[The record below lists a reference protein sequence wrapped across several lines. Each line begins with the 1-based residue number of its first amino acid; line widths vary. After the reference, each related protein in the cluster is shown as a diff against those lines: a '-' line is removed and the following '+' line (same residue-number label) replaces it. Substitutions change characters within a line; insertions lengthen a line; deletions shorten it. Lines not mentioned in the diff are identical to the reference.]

1 LTRAEAGF
9 SARALARVLGTH
21 LDAGAGVKV
30 AYSGGVDSH
39 VLLHALCRLREHTSW
54 TVSAIHVDHGLHSQ
68 SASWAAHC
76 QRVCDA
82 LEVTCIVER
91 IHVSA
96 EEGEGVEGAARRMR
110 YASLARHIGSGETL
124 LTAHHLDDQ
133 AETVLLQLL
142 RGAGVRGLAGIA
154 QAKAFA
160 RGRLLRPLLGFTRA
174 ELLDYA
180 QRHALKWVEDSSNQ
194 DRRHSRN
201 FLRHEVLP
209 LVEQRWPAARRLIVR
224 AGEHTAQASQLLDAV
239 ADNDLAMATSTDRAA
254 LSVPALIRLEV
265 PRRENLIRYWLRRR
279 GLKVPSASLL
289 RHIAQG
295 VESTP
300 RSRQAMVSWPGA
312 EVRRYRDALWAMR
325 PLTEPDKKLDL
336 VWTLATP
343 LAVPG
348 TGYILRAEDTIGS
361 GLARERVATTK
372 LSVRLRRGG
381 EICRLPGRQ
390 HHHKLKKLL
399 QDAHVPPWER
409 RRLPLIFADDVL
421 VAVADRWVCAPFAAQ
436 TGEAGWRIVLERAEK
451 Q

>member
-1 LTRAEAGF
+1 M
-9 SARALARVLGTH
+9 
-21 LDAGAGVKV
+21 
-30 AYSGGVDSH
+30 
-39 VLLHALCRLREHTSW
+39 
-54 TVSAIHVDHGLHSQ
+54 
-68 SASWAAHC
+68 
-76 QRVCDA
+76 
-82 LEVTCIVER
+82 
-91 IHVSA
+91 
-96 EEGEGVEGAARRMR
+96 EGAARRRR
-110 YASLARHIGSGETL
+110 YASLARHIGRDEAL

-154 QAKAFA
+154 EAKTFA
-160 RGRLLRPLLGFTRA
+160 CGRLLRPLLGFTRD

-180 QRHALKWVEDSSNQ
+180 QRHSLSWVEDSSNR
-194 DRRHSRN
+194 DTRHSRN

-209 LVEQRWPAARRLIVR
+209 LLEQRWPAARRLIVR
-224 AGEHTAQASQLLDAV
+224 AGEHAAQASQVLDAV
-239 ADNDLAMATSTDRAA
+239 ADNDLAMATYTDSVA
-254 LSVPALIRLEV
+254 LFVPVLMCLEM

-279 GLKVPSASLL
+279 GLKAPSTSLL
-289 RHIAQG
+289 RRIARA

-325 PLTEPDKKLDL
+325 PLAEPDRKLDL
-336 VWTLATP
+336 AWTLATP

-348 TGYILRAEDTIGS
+348 TGYILRAEDAIGS
-361 GLARERVATTK
+361 GLARERIAATK

-421 VAVADRWVCAPFAAQ
+421 AAVADRWVCAPFAAQ